1 MNTGRLVVAPL
12 HLWQSDQATHFPS
25 PPAPLPQKPQGLI
38 KNCPSHG
45 SLHVA
50 VPSFRRGETLKGEGT
65 ATRRLQ
71 PRPIIAARIRF

>member
-1 MNTGRLVVAPL
+1 MRSNEHWPTGGCTTTYI
-12 HLWQSDQATHFPS
+12 SDKVIGRPTSPP

-38 KNCPSHG
+38 QNCHSHG

-50 VPSFRRGETLKGEGT
+50 VPSFRRGETLKGEEGA

-71 PRPIIAARIRF
+71 P